1 MNVRGD
7 AYDESLATE
16 PKRAEMSLGEL
27 FGELTEELSTLFR
40 QEVQLARTEATKEV
54 SRMGR
59 VAGMFGTAGVAALL
73 GLSMLSMAL
82 AWLLDEA
89 MHRALAFAIVGVLW
103 AIVAAVLV
111 AKARR
116 TAKDIQGLPVTKQT
130 LKEDVEWAK
139 AQRS

>member
-40 QEVQLARTEATKEV
+40 QEVQLARTEATKEAG
-54 SRMGR
+54 RMGR
-59 VAGMFGTAGVAALL
+59 VAGMFGVAGVAALL

-82 AWLLDEA
+82 AWLLDQA
-89 MHRALAFAIVGVLW
+89 MNRALAFAIVGVLW

-111 AKARR
+111 ARARR
-116 TAKDIQGLPVTKQT
+116 TAKDIEVLPVTKQT

>member
-1 MNVRGD
+1 VNVRGD

-40 QEVQLARTEATKEV
+40 QEVQLARTEATKEAG
-54 SRMGR
+54 RMGR
-59 VAGMFGTAGVAALL
+59 VAGMFGVAAVATLL

-82 AWLLDEA
+82 AWLLDDA
-89 MHRALAFAIVGVLW
+89 MNRALAFAIVGVLW

-111 AKARR
+111 ARARR
-116 TAKDIQGLPVTKQT
+116 TAKDIEVLPVTKQT

>member
-1 MNVRGD
+1 VSVRGD

-40 QEVQLARTEATKEV
+40 QEVQLARTEATKEAG
-54 SRMGR
+54 RMGR
-59 VAGMFGTAGVAALL
+59 VAGMFGVAGVAALL

-82 AWLLDEA
+82 AWLLDQA
-89 MHRALAFAIVGVLW
+89 MNRALAFAIVGVLW

-111 AKARR
+111 ARARR
-116 TAKDIQGLPVTKQT
+116 TAKDIEVLPVTKQT